1 MKMKINPSM
10 LNLVVILLVTSM
22 SIAPLFPWR
31 VTAASAPPDI
41 FSGERALSHLP
52 IITREPHP
60 PGSLAQAL
68 VRDYLVQ
75 QLTDLGLEVEVQ
87 QAPGVENVV
96 ARLYGTDPSGAILLQ
111 AHYDSIGGP
120 GAADNGTGV
129 VALLE
134 IARALAAGP
143 SMRNDIIVLFAD
155 SEELPDPFTG
165 TKAFVRAHPWVA
177 DVRVAIS
184 MDTAVRGFISIND
197 TGPDNGWIVQV
208 LARAYTGG
216 PWTSLNGGGGYD
228 TLPFRQSGIRVL
240 QLEDNYPFR
249 EQHTP
254 DDVPGIVRPGSV
266 QQLGEQVLAIVRE
279 LSDLNLDN
287 TSGEQQTYIYV
298 PVIGLAYY
306 PEAWALPL
314 AIVAG
319 VLLIVAVGMAL
330 WRKLASWGGF
340 GVTFL
345 AVIATAA
352 LAAVGTNAVWK
363 AAPNLF
369 GWETHRW
376 SEWPEVIPP
385 NGWLIL
391 ILSNLIVL
399 ILAMVVYRFARRW
412 STRASFSLLGL
423 FLFSLIAVVIALSD
437 PRGAIIITWPVLI
450 GSAAWIVAAALSRDG
465 KKWLVDASV
474 LLSAIPTI
482 FYILPLVPA
491 VFMGDGTKSVA
502 ITAGVW
508 VIILAIILPV
518 VDDLFAR
525 SAFQSKDGLGA

>member
-1 MKMKINPSM
+1 MKVKFNPSL
-10 LNLVVILLVTSM
+10 LNLIVILLVIILSLT
-22 SIAPLFPWR
+22 PLFPWR
-31 VTAASAPPDI
+31 VTPASAPPDI

-52 IITREPHP
+52 IIAREPHP
-60 PGSLAQAL
+60 PGSPAQAV

-75 QLTDLGLEVEVQ
+75 QLTNLGLEVEVQ

-96 ARLYGTDPSGAILLQ
+96 ARLYGTDPNGAILMQ

-129 VALLE
+129 SALLE

-143 SMRNDIIVLFAD
+143 SMRNDIIILFAD

-165 TKAFVRAHPWVA
+165 TKAFVRAHPWMA

-184 MDTAVRGFISIND
+184 MDTAVHGFISIND

-208 LARAYTGG
+208 LARAYSGG
-216 PWTSLNGGGGYD
+216 AWTSLSGGGGYD
-228 TLPFRQSGIRVL
+228 SLPFRQAGIRVL

-254 DDVPGIVRPGSV
+254 DDVPDIVRPGSV

-279 LSDLNLDN
+279 LSDLELDN
-287 TSGEQQTYIYV
+287 TSGEQQTYMYV

-319 VLLIVAVGMAL
+319 VLLIIAVGMVL
-330 WRKLASWGGF
+330 WRKLASWGSF

-345 AVIATAA
+345 AVIAPAA
-352 LAAVGTNAVWK
+352 LAAVGTNAIWK
-363 AAPNLF
+363 AASKLF

-399 ILAMVVYRFARRW
+399 VLAMVVYRFARRW

-423 FLFSLIAVVIALSD
+423 FIFLILAVVLALTD
-437 PRGAIIITWPVLI
+437 PRGAILITWPVLI
-450 GSAAWIVAAALSRDG
+450 GSAVWIMATALGKDG
-465 KKWLVDASV
+465 KKWSVDAGI
-474 LLSAIPTI
+474 LLAAIPTI
-482 FYILPLVPA
+482 LYILPLVPA
-491 VFMGDGTKSVA
+491 IFMGDGTKSVA
-502 ITAGVW
+502 MTAGAW
-508 VIILAIILPV
+508 VIILGIILPV
-518 VDDLFAR
+518 VDGLFVRTA
-525 SAFQSKDGLGA
+525 S